1 MSIAVPKMIQFFKKN
16 GLTPVFSDIKLI
28 SENQLKVFI
37 S

>member
-1 MSIAVPKMIQFFKKN
+1 MSIAVSKMIQYFQKN
-16 GLTPVFSDIKLI
+16 GLAPVFSDIKLI